1 MFFGTDKAK
10 VRRLEPKWLGHF
22 GNYIDNTL
30 LALHEFQAKKQ
41 TYIHN
46 ICIYIYVCVWV
57 MLVNSDLFTQ
67 SSNM

>member
-1 MFFGTDKAK
+1 MFFDTDKAK

-46 ICIYIYVCVWV
+46 IYIYVCVGDV
-57 MLVNSDLFTQ
+57 SEQ
-67 SSNM
+67 